1 MNMQGL
7 LKQAQKMQ
15 KDLAKLEDQL
25 NENIYEESMGGG
37 AVVVEV
43 KGSMEVESIKVD
55 ESLLS
60 ADAKEDLEDMLKVAL
75 NNAMNK
81 AKEEKEKKMNAIT
94 GGIKMP
100 GGF

>member
-15 KDLAKLEDQL
+15 KDLAKLDDQL
-25 NENIYEESMGGG
+25 NETIYEESMGGG

>member
-1 MNMQGL
+1 MQGL

-25 NENIYEESMGGG
+25 NETIYEESMGGG

>member
-1 MNMQGL
+1 
-7 LKQAQKMQ
+7 
-15 KDLAKLEDQL
+15 
-25 NENIYEESMGGG
+25 MGGG